1 MESPLKECFLSL
13 DRLRNALKA
22 IESNTHSVEVE
33 HAIELA
39 QQLGIDLEVA
49 EAAFNKSRKVL

>member
-1 MESPLKECFLSL
+1 MESPLKECFRSL
-13 DRLRNALKA
+13 DRLREVLKT
-22 IESNTHSVEVE
+22 IEAENHTVEVE

-49 EAAFNKSRKVL
+49 EAAIQKKK

>member
-1 MESPLKECFLSL
+1 MDTPLRECFLSL
-13 DRLRNALKA
+13 DRLRDVLKS
-22 IESNTHSVEVE
+22 IEVHNHTVEVE

-49 EAAFNKSRKVL
+49 QAAIQKKK

>member
-1 MESPLKECFLSL
+1 MESPLRECFSSL
-13 DRLRNALKA
+13 DRLRDALKA
-22 IESNTHSVEVE
+22 IETNLHSVQVE

-49 EAAFNKSRKVL
+49 EAAIKKLKKP